1 MKRTIVILLSSIYV
15 IFMACLTIYYFINN
29 IPFKSFIALSGIL
42 CGGIPLFIAV
52 FTRIPLN
59 LSIIVSYL
67 IFLIGAQYF
76 GSIKGWFGQG
86 SWDTFIHLIS
96 GPVLAF
102 VGRALNKR
110 LLHQE
115 EDDIIS
121 PWFVFLS
128 TLSIVALGGVIWEIY
143 EFCIDHLFG
152 TDMQIGGNS
161 DTLTDL
167 IADTVGGF
175 IISIWAGVKTKIRNR
190 TLLLKNHHMD
200 ARKNINY

>member
-1 MKRTIVILLSSIYV
+1 MYV
-15 IFMACLTIYYFINN
+15 LFMAYLTIYFLIIG
-29 IPFKSFIALSGIL
+29 IPFKSLVALSGIL
-42 CGGIPLFIAV
+42 CGGIPLIVAI
-52 FTRIPLN
+52 FTKFQLN

-67 IFLIGAQYF
+67 IFLIGSQYF

-86 SWDTFIHLIS
+86 SWDTLIHFIS

-115 EDDIIS
+115 ESDIIS

-143 EFCIDHLFG
+143 EFCVDYLFG
-152 TDMQIGGNS
+152 TDMQMGGNL
-161 DTLTDL
+161 DTMTDL
-167 IADTVGGF
+167 IAETVGGS
-175 IISIWAGVKTKIRNR
+175 IISIWAGVKTKIRNS
-190 TLLLKNHHMD
+190 TLLSIKNHH
-200 ARKNINY
+200 ASRNNVNY